1 MDEPTLDDV
10 RDAKAAVI
18 RQLKKHGDFL
28 GAGIGRGKDGRLVV
42 QVNWR
47 ALPAGIERPERIG
60 NVEVTHQA
68 VGTLKPFEK

>member
-1 MDEPTLDDV
+1 MDEV

-18 RQLKKHGDFL
+18 RQFRQHGDFL

-47 ALPAGIERPERIG
+47 ALPAGIERPDRIG
-60 NVEVTHQA
+60 SVEVTHQA
-68 VGTLKPFEK
+68 IGTIVPFRE